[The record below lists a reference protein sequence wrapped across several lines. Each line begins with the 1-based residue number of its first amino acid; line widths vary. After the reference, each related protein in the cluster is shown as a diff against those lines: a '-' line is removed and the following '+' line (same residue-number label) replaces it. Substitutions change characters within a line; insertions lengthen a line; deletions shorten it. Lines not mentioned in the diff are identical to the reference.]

1 MAVLKE
7 ADSLDSRGTDLYQE
21 RFRDYLTS
29 KNMSANTTCVYCYA
43 VRQFFE
49 IHKELTIATLQLYK
63 VYLLEHYKPQTVNLR
78 IRALNCYMEYLNHK
92 DSKMTMIKIQQKMY
106 LDRIISQADYEY
118 LKRRLWEDGEFSY
131 YFVIRYMAA
140 TGVRIRAVSYTHLDV
155 YKRQVIEGDT
165 FTFKFKTGSNLKGAG
180 INGFD
185 DDKLYTAGK
194 QVKADKDDKY
204 KVYKVTTGADNYCL
218 VEGMTVTEFLK
229 ETKATSEY
237 DSKKEETVWTIPS
250 AAYTNNVKYY
260 LLNSSGT
267 VIKSKTGAKDSDDYK
282 FTVKNKVI
290 TEVILED

>member
-7 ADSLDSRGTDLYQE
+7 ADLLDSKDTILYPE
-21 RFRDYLTS
+21 GFRDYLTS
-29 KNMSANTTCVYCYA
+29 KNMSANTICVYCYA

-140 TGVRIRAVSYTHLDV
+140 TGVRISELVKFEVADV
-155 YKRQVIEGDT
+155 KSG
-165 FTFKFKTGSNLKGAG
+165 FKDLYSKGNKMRRIYIPTVLKQKTEVWLEKNSRNKGALFLNRFGNPITASG
-180 INGFD
+180 IRGQLKTFALRYNLD
-185 DDKLYTAGK
+185 PE
-194 QVKADKDDKY
+194 V
-204 KVYKVTTGADNYCL
+204 VYPHSFRHRFAKNFIENSGDIALLSDLLGHESIETTRIYL
-218 VEGMTVTEFLK
+218 RRSS
-229 ETKATSEY
+229 SEQY
-237 DSKKEETVWTIPS
+237 RIV
-250 AAYTNNVKYY
+250 
-260 LLNSSGT
+260 
-267 VIKSKTGAKDSDDYK
+267 
-282 FTVKNKVI
+282 NKIV
-290 TEVILED
+290 DW

>member
-7 ADSLDSRGTDLYQE
+7 ADLLDSRDTDLYQE
-21 RFRDYLTS
+21 GFRDYLTS
-29 KNMSANTTCVYCYA
+29 KNMSANTICVYCYA

-140 TGVRIRAVSYTHLDV
+140 TGVRISELVKFEVADV
-155 YKRQVIEGDT
+155 KSG
-165 FTFKFKTGSNLKGAG
+165 FKDLYSKGNKMRRIYIPTVLKQKTEVWLEKNSRNKGALFLNRFGNPITASG
-180 INGFD
+180 IRGQLKTFALRYNLD
-185 DDKLYTAGK
+185 PE
-194 QVKADKDDKY
+194 V
-204 KVYKVTTGADNYCL
+204 VYPHSFRHRFAKNFIENSGDIALLSDLLGHESIETTRIYL
-218 VEGMTVTEFLK
+218 RRSS
-229 ETKATSEY
+229 SEQY
-237 DSKKEETVWTIPS
+237 RIV
-250 AAYTNNVKYY
+250 
-260 LLNSSGT
+260 
-267 VIKSKTGAKDSDDYK
+267 
-282 FTVKNKVI
+282 NKIV
-290 TEVILED
+290 DW

>member
-131 YFVIRYMAA
+131 YLVIRYMAA
-140 TGVRIRAVSYTHLDV
+140 TGVRISELVQFEIADV
-155 YKRQVIEGDT
+155 KFGFKDIYSKGNKMRRIYIPTVLKQKTEVWLEKSKR
-165 FTFKFKTGSNLKGAG
+165 NKGALFLNRFGNPITASG
-180 INGFD
+180 IRGQLKTFALRYNLD
-185 DDKLYTAGK
+185 PE
-194 QVKADKDDKY
+194 V
-204 KVYKVTTGADNYCL
+204 VYPHSFRHRFAKNFIENSGDIALLSDLLGHESIETTRIYL
-218 VEGMTVTEFLK
+218 RRSS
-229 ETKATSEY
+229 SEQY
-237 DSKKEETVWTIPS
+237 RIV
-250 AAYTNNVKYY
+250 
-260 LLNSSGT
+260 
-267 VIKSKTGAKDSDDYK
+267 
-282 FTVKNKVI
+282 NKIV
-290 TEVILED
+290 DW

>member
-78 IRALNCYMEYLNHK
+78 IRALNCYMDYLNHK

-140 TGVRIRAVSYTHLDV
+140 TGVRISELVKFEIADV
-155 YKRQVIEGDT
+155 KFGFKDIYSKGNKMRRIYIPTVLKQKTEVWLEKSKR
-165 FTFKFKTGSNLKGAG
+165 NKGALFLNRFGNPITASG
-180 INGFD
+180 IRGQLKTFALRYNLD
-185 DDKLYTAGK
+185 PE
-194 QVKADKDDKY
+194 V
-204 KVYKVTTGADNYCL
+204 VYPHSFRHRFAKNFIENSGDIALLSDLLGHESIETTRIYL
-218 VEGMTVTEFLK
+218 RRSS
-229 ETKATSEY
+229 SEQY
-237 DSKKEETVWTIPS
+237 RIV
-250 AAYTNNVKYY
+250 
-260 LLNSSGT
+260 
-267 VIKSKTGAKDSDDYK
+267 
-282 FTVKNKVI
+282 NKIV
-290 TEVILED
+290 DW

>member
-29 KNMSANTTCVYCYA
+29 KNMSTNTTCVYCYA

-118 LKRRLWEDGEFSY
+118 LKRRLWEDEEFSY
-131 YFVIRYMAA
+131 YFVIRYKAA
-140 TGVRIRAVSYTHLDV
+140 TGVRISELVKFEIADV
-155 YKRQVIEGDT
+155 KFGFKDIYSKGNKMRRIYIPTVLKQKTEVWLEKSKR
-165 FTFKFKTGSNLKGAG
+165 NKGALFLNRFGNPITASG
-180 INGFD
+180 IRGQLKTFALRYNLD
-185 DDKLYTAGK
+185 PE
-194 QVKADKDDKY
+194 V
-204 KVYKVTTGADNYCL
+204 VYPHSFRHRFAKNFIENSGDIALLSDLLGHESIETTRIYL
-218 VEGMTVTEFLK
+218 RRSS
-229 ETKATSEY
+229 SEQY
-237 DSKKEETVWTIPS
+237 RIV
-250 AAYTNNVKYY
+250 
-260 LLNSSGT
+260 
-267 VIKSKTGAKDSDDYK
+267 
-282 FTVKNKVI
+282 NKIV
-290 TEVILED
+290 DW

>member
-7 ADSLDSRGTDLYQE
+7 ADSLDSRGTDFYQE

-78 IRALNCYMEYLNHK
+78 IRALNCYMECLNHK

-118 LKRRLWEDGEFSY
+118 LKRRLWEDDEFSY

-140 TGVRIRAVSYTHLDV
+140 TGVRISELVKFEIADV
-155 YKRQVIEGDT
+155 KFGFKDIYSKGNKMRRIYIPTVLKQKTEVWLEKSKR
-165 FTFKFKTGSNLKGAG
+165 NKGALFLNRFGNPITASG
-180 INGFD
+180 IRGQLKTFALRYNLD
-185 DDKLYTAGK
+185 PE
-194 QVKADKDDKY
+194 V
-204 KVYKVTTGADNYCL
+204 VYPHSFRHRFAKNFIENSGDIALLSDLLGHESIETTRIYL
-218 VEGMTVTEFLK
+218 RRSS
-229 ETKATSEY
+229 SEQY
-237 DSKKEETVWTIPS
+237 RIV
-250 AAYTNNVKYY
+250 
-260 LLNSSGT
+260 
-267 VIKSKTGAKDSDDYK
+267 
-282 FTVKNKVI
+282 NKIV
-290 TEVILED
+290 DW

>member
-7 ADSLDSRGTDLYQE
+7 ADLLDSKDTILYPE
-21 RFRDYLTS
+21 GFRDYLTS
-29 KNMSANTTCVYCYA
+29 KNMSANTICVYCYA

-140 TGVRIRAVSYTHLDV
+140 TGVRISELVKFEVADV
-155 YKRQVIEGDT
+155 KSG
-165 FTFKFKTGSNLKGAG
+165 FKDLYSKGNKMRRIYIPTVLKQKTEVWLEKNSRNKGALFLNRFGNPITASG
-180 INGFD
+180 IRGQLKTFALRYNLD
-185 DDKLYTAGK
+185 PE
-194 QVKADKDDKY
+194 V
-204 KVYKVTTGADNYCL
+204 VYPHSFRHRFAKN
-218 VEGMTVTEFLK
+218 FLK
-229 ETKATSEY
+229 RFNDISLLADLMGHDSIETTRIYLTRSSQEQKA
-237 DSKKEETVWTIPS
+237 
-250 AAYTNNVKYY
+250 
-260 LLNSSGT
+260 LLDR
-267 VIKSKTGAKDSDDYK
+267 I
-282 FTVKNKVI
+282 I
-290 TEVILED
+290 TW